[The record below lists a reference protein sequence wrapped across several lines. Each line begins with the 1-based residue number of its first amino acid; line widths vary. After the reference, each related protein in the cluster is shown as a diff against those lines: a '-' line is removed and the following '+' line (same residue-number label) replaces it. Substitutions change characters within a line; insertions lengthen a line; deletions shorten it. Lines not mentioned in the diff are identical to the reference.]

1 MGYVEGWA
9 TYVEMMSY
17 DYYDIYADDNYA
29 PVGKNMARKELL
41 ELARLDWGINY
52 EGWSLE
58 ETIEYVDKYEVF
70 CTSVPA
76 TYNFLK
82 SEPGYYQPY
91 AMGMLE
97 FEELKTYTKD
107 KLGEHFDELEF
118 HKVVLDAGPCQFSI
132 LRGLVEEYVMEKAK
146 KSGIVIK
153 EEEESSDS
161 KESTEETDESDTTE
175 KEQEEA
181 VDSDTTENEPEESD
195 TNLEEKAEEDE
206 Y

>member
-17 DYYDIYADDNYA
+17 DYYDIYADDNFA
-29 PVGKNMARKELL
+29 PVGKCMARKELL
-41 ELARLDWGINY
+41 EMARVDLGINY
-52 EGWSLE
+52 EGWSLD
-58 ETIEYVDKYEVF
+58 ETIEYVEKYDF
-70 CTSVPA
+70 ACMSVHSL
-76 TYNFLK
+76 YNFLI
-82 SEPGYYQPY
+82 SEPGYYQVY
-91 AMGMLE
+91 ATGMLE
-97 FEELKTYTKD
+97 FEELKAYTKEQ
-107 KLGEHFDELEF
+107 LGEHFDELEF